1 MEKAQYFGRA
11 EYNDSMTSEV
21 QVRDF
26 SWRDF
31 WLLQRVLPHA
41 VYTFQQA
48 AVTGQPPVVISTLQ
62 SYLSPQANGYAWLA
76 HTPHHTLV
84 AQMVFNSHQ
93 HLAHMYF
100 LAASESQGLTEPAS
114 MSALLT
120 QGAHMAGEQGMHYLV
135 VELDSQHPS
144 IAHFHSVGF
153 TVYTHQSIWRLSEK
167 THIRKS
173 PPFLRKPT
181 SQDLHAIAHLCHD
194 VTPRMVQTVE
204 WQRPLQTEPDGWV
217 LEDGGDI
224 LAFFAV
230 TSGIKGIF
238 VKPYVHPQ
246 AESRLGE
253 LFSALLS
260 CEFTRENRPFYLCL
274 RNYQYWMSRHL
285 AGLGFSPMAEQQVL
299 AKRLVIG
306 LPIHS
311 TTAHEKVSAWA
322 GS

>member
-1 MEKAQYFGRA
+1 
-11 EYNDSMTSEV
+11 MTSTEA

-31 WLLQRVLPHA
+31 WLLQRALPHA

-48 AVTGQPPVVISTLQ
+48 AVTGKPPAVISTLQ
-62 SYLSPQANGYAWLA
+62 SYLSPQASGYAWLA
-76 HTPHHTLV
+76 HTPHHTTLS
-84 AQMVFNSHQ
+84 QMVFNAHQ
-93 HLAHMYF
+93 HLAHLYF
-100 LAASESQGLTEPAS
+100 WAADEPVDWADPAS
-114 MSALLT
+114 MLALLT
-120 QGAHMAGEQGMHYLV
+120 HGIQFAGAQGLHYLV
-135 VELDSQHPS
+135 AELASQHPAL
-144 IAHFHSVGF
+144 AHFQSVGF
-153 TVYTHQSIWRLSEK
+153 AVYTHQSLWRLAEK
-167 THIRKS
+167 PQARKTQQV
-173 PPFLRKPT
+173 LRKPT
-181 SQDLHAIAHLCHD
+181 SQDIHAISHLCHE
-194 VTPRMVQTVE
+194 VTPRLVQSVE
-204 WQRPLQTEPDGWV
+204 WQRPLQSEPNGWV
-217 LEDGGDI
+217 LEDRGEI

-260 CEFTRENRPFYLCL
+260 CEHTRENRPIYLCL

-285 AGLGFSPMAEQQVL
+285 AELGFNPLAEHQVL

-322 GS
+322 GL